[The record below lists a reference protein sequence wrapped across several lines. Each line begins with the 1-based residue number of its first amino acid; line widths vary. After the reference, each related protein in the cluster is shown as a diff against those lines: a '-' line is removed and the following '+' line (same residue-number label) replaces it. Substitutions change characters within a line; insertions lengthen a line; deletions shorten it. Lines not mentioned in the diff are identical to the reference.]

1 MKRPAGPA
9 IGTLQAAAGYV
20 ATLPIDDPVLFEQG
34 VLGLLDRLLRIPP
47 PPDILFA
54 VLELLRPGVGR
65 IVDQIAAHYGQRPI
79 PLVELDA
86 LAFLRGQ
93 ALLQRMAQTYAL
105 CAQRVE
111 MPAATPEARQLLA
124 EVLQRSLH
132 YNGRLM
138 FEHYRARRELA
149 RGCWLAVHA
158 AYKVAEE
165 LGVADL
171 AVIDEFMTVEKTNC
185 QATYAAILLC
195 DLAGLGGHSGTAID
209 LARRWAELW
218 SARVRILVEHD
229 DEAPLTCVRLDQDA
243 APGVASD
250 SAEDINCR
258 YLDYRKVGREARHA
272 LARLRKGTRPQQLRL
287 GEEAAS
293 KLMPVLQSLVAPWS
307 HSLSP
312 RRFRRFAASGVARV
326 ATGFEAIY
334 AQITGQPFVGQVNRP
349 TYSRGDHVQLHIF
362 RDKVQPAR
370 EALPQVQAGEQWQ
383 VLNHSANGFRLRR
396 DGPGAQLLQG
406 QLVAVCPHDSQ
417 RFMLAHVTW
426 LVESQ
431 QGSLLCGLC
440 VLPGLP
446 EALAVRVLPLP
457 GEASTPPGAYSVA
470 FKLPAINGL
479 ADEASLVL
487 PLGLYHAS
495 RWLDL
500 RDNDG
505 SRQLRMLKVLQRGGD
520 FDRVSFSDA

>member
-1 MKRPAGPA
+1 MKRPAGSA

-149 RGCWLAVHA
+149 SGCWLAVHA

-171 AVIDEFMTVEKTNC
+171 AVIDQFMTVEKTSC

-195 DLAGLGGHSGTAID
+195 DLAGLGGAF
-209 LARRWAELW
+209 
-218 SARVRILVEHD
+218 
-229 DEAPLTCVRLDQDA
+229 
-243 APGVASD
+243 
-250 SAEDINCR
+250 R
-258 YLDYRKVGREARHA
+258 YCHRPRPA
-272 LARLRKGTRPQQLRL
+272 LG
-287 GEEAAS
+287 
-293 KLMPVLQSLVAPWS
+293 
-307 HSLSP
+307 
-312 RRFRRFAASGVARV
+312 
-326 ATGFEAIY
+326 
-334 AQITGQPFVGQVNRP
+334 
-349 TYSRGDHVQLHIF
+349 
-362 RDKVQPAR
+362 
-370 EALPQVQAGEQWQ
+370 
-383 VLNHSANGFRLRR
+383 
-396 DGPGAQLLQG
+396 
-406 QLVAVCPHDSQ
+406 
-417 RFMLAHVTW
+417 
-426 LVESQ
+426 
-431 QGSLLCGLC
+431 
-440 VLPGLP
+440 
-446 EALAVRVLPLP
+446 
-457 GEASTPPGAYSVA
+457 
-470 FKLPAINGL
+470 
-479 ADEASLVL
+479 
-487 PLGLYHAS
+487 
-495 RWLDL
+495 
-500 RDNDG
+500 
-505 SRQLRMLKVLQRGGD
+505 
-520 FDRVSFSDA
+520 